1 MTGYWTCNNRIK
13 PVYKTMNK
21 TPKSQRVPDLYS
33 IILCPRLLMQVAH
46 CDRISTQVFTYQP
59 NEKRKLLPWKSLAGQ
74 LRPRSQI
81 SSNPSVHCS
90 LSIFRQAY
98 FALHTTYPKT
108 SLRGKEKHPEKRKDK
123 KRKLQQWSGERQISS
138 HDHHDDRLTRLH
150 LRLRRKNKNK
160 HQTFYADLTS
170 SSAVCPIRTSYTD
183 GPSHSVQ

>member
-1 MTGYWTCNNRIK
+1 MSTLSNPQRDLLRGPLATVMTGYWTCNNTIK

-59 NEKRKLLPWKSLAGQ
+59 NGKTKLLPWKSLAGQ

-81 SSNPSVHCS
+81 PSNPSVHCS

-108 SLRGKEKHPEKRKDK
+108 SLQGKEKHPEKRRQK
-123 KRKLQQWSGERQISS
+123 KETATMIRGEKSPATITTTTDS
-138 HDHHDDRLTRLH
+138 HGCT
-150 LRLRRKNKNK
+150 
-160 HQTFYADLTS
+160 
-170 SSAVCPIRTSYTD
+170 
-183 GPSHSVQ
+183 